1 MVIRMIKEKYKT
13 DIKLYRMEL
22 YKLCSRKIFIVL
34 SAVVFTI
41 ILLMFSV
48 QVTEEEA
55 TVDGITYWGYEAVQV
70 NRRIT
75 EEFRGVLT
83 DEKVQQIVV
92 KYGLPEKVETG
103 WGYFRDANFLNEF
116 VVNYLTDAYIH
127 DWNDYRVATVIYPMA
142 ETDLG
147 KVMELTGEEIVLEYY
162 KGWRAFYMILSSGMI
177 LGSILVILTLSPLFA
192 QESQVRTLPLLFTT
206 KEGREKDITAK
217 IAAALTVSFGVWAGI
232 LLLDLLLCGVVY
244 GFDGLACYNG
254 MALNYLFP
262 SPDCMIPLPNYL
274 LMIVLLCFLGM
285 MSLGAVTICISARCK
300 NSFHAVT
307 VSAIYWGAP
316 LLLQM
321 FTGFYGIGRLLA
333 AAPVFLVISGSIDCR
348 LDFWIIPIGAAIL
361 VWVGCVCGV
370 RLRYGKTGSSFAV

>member
-1 MVIRMIKEKYKT
+1 MIKEKYRI

-34 SAVVFTI
+34 SAAVFAT
-41 ILLMFSV
+41 ILLMFCV
-48 QVTEEEA
+48 QVMDEEA
-55 TVDGITYWGYEAVQV
+55 TIDGVTYRGYEAVQV

-83 DEKVQQIVV
+83 DEKIQQIVV

-116 VVNYLTDAYIH
+116 VMNYLTDAYIN
-127 DWNDYRVATVIYPMA
+127 DWNDYHAAAVVYPMA

-162 KGWRAFYMILSSGMI
+162 KGWRTFYTILPFGMI

-192 QESQVRTLPLLFTT
+192 QESQVKTLPLLFTT
-206 KEGREKDITAK
+206 KEGRRKDITVK
-217 IAAALTVSFGVWAGI
+217 IGAALTVSFGVWSGI
-232 LLLDLLLCGVVY
+232 LLFDLLLCGVVY

-262 SPDCMIPLPNYL
+262 WPDRMVPLPDYL
-274 LMIVLLCFLGM
+274 IMVVLLCFLGI
-285 MSLGAVTICISARCK
+285 MSLGAVTVCISARCK
-300 NSFHAVT
+300 NTFHAVT
-307 VSAIYWGAP
+307 VSAICWGAP

-321 FTGFYGIGRLLA
+321 FTGFNGIGRLVA
-333 AAPVFLVISGSIDCR
+333 AAPVFLVMSGSVDDCY
-348 LDFWIIPIGAAIL
+348 DFWMIPAGIAVF
-361 VWVGCVCGV
+361 VWAGCVCGV
-370 RLRYGKTGSSFAV
+370 RWKYGKRI